1 MTFSPL
7 LNLGHI
13 VLPYLC
19 LALRVPIIS
28 CRETKQLKLSTQQDG
43 YRIRVKFLYDKDN
56 QTVVGEDHGSHTL
69 LRVDEFELQHPGEYL
84 ISVEGGY
91 DDVVDGNKSKFIRML
106 RFKTNIRT
114 SQLFGLETKPSFKL
128 EKERHKFIEFHGT
141 IDRWPP
147 RQKYPCHVMKTN
159 DWMNNYIG
167 LPPKNDHKAH
177 KSFVSDATHHASKA
191 MAKFELQHP
200 GEYLISVEGGY
211 DDVVDGNKSKFI
223 RMLRFK
229 TNIRTSQLFGLETK
243 PSFKLEKERHKFIEF
258 HGTIGNMLK
267 KIGVHVHYI
276 MLISI

>member
-1 MTFSPL
+1 MITKLISLSSPT
-7 LNLGHI
+7 
-13 VLPYLC
+13 
-19 LALRVPIIS
+19 LRIMPLKRWP
-28 CRETKQLKLSTQQDG
+28 RETKQLKLSTQQDG

-141 IDRWPP
+141 I
-147 RQKYPCHVMKTN
+147 
-159 DWMNNYIG
+159 
-167 LPPKNDHKAH
+167 
-177 KSFVSDATHHASKA
+177 
-191 MAKFELQHP
+191 
-200 GEYLISVEGGY
+200 
-211 DDVVDGNKSKFI
+211 
-223 RMLRFK
+223 
-229 TNIRTSQLFGLETK
+229 
-243 PSFKLEKERHKFIEF
+243 
-258 HGTIGNMLK
+258 GNMLK